1 MTGTLTNKSSFS
13 IIIPVLNEIDLI
25 TDFITHLN
33 EVLQDP
39 QEIIFV
45 NGGSTYG
52 TWKWLQKKLLKSKFI
67 WLRFWFY

>member
-1 MTGTLTNKSSFS
+1 MTGTLTNKSSLS

-45 NGGSTYG
+45 NG
-52 TWKWLQKKLLKSKFI
+52 I
-67 WLRFWFY
+67 RIE